1 MCPPIRAQYLDVCG
15 PMRGL
20 QCDQECLEDGEVT
33 VATGVVEGGALVG
46 VQEVQGAGGSGLVVV
61 GLEVVLQL
69 S

>member
-1 MCPPIRAQYLDVCG
+1 
-15 PMRGL
+15 MRGL
-20 QCDQECLEDGEVT
+20 QCDQECLEDGEMT
-33 VATGVVEGGALVG
+33 VAAGVVEGGALVG